1 MAQAAL
7 APALQEIH
15 QKFETAFNAGDLNAL
30 LALYEPEAVF
40 VGMGGEILRGHNE
53 IRSAYEPL
61 FNAKA
66 QIRLETVGIIE
77 STNGLVLMH
86 GRWKLIGTAEDGSPV
101 SHEGTSA
108 EVLRRQADGSWRYT
122 IDNPFVPLTS
132 A

>member
-1 MAQAAL
+1 M
-7 APALQEIH
+7 QEIH
-15 QKFETAFNAGDLNAL
+15 RRFERAFNAGDMTAL

-40 VGMGGEILRGHNE
+40 VGMGGEILHGHDE
-53 IRSAYEPL
+53 IRTAYEPL
-61 FNAKA
+61 FAANA

-77 STNGLVLMH
+77 STDGLALMH
-86 GRWKLIGTAEDGSPV
+86 GRWKLSGTAEDGSRV

-122 IDNPFVPLTS
+122 IDNPFVPMTS